1 MDLRHSF
8 AVADSANKETLLEC
22 KFCNRK
28 FIETSFEKHTIVC
41 EKVSKNKRTP
51 FNIKVLRLRE
61 VNEKLNQ
68 SAETFN
74 NWGGGF
80 KPKSSFS
87 CADIKKKEAV
97 SCLVFFLIFISK
109 FLSFYFLN

>member
-8 AVADSANKETLLEC
+8 TDTVTGNKEILLEC

-28 FIETSFEKHTIVC
+28 FIEKSFEKHTIVC
-41 EKVSKNKRTP
+41 ERASKSKRTP
-51 FNIKVLRLRE
+51 FNIRVLRLRE
-61 VNEKLNQ
+61 VNEKLKQ

-80 KPKSSFS
+80 KTKASFS
-87 CADIKKKEAV
+87 CADIKKESV
-97 SCLVFFLIFISK
+97 SS
-109 FLSFYFLN
+109 

>member
-87 CADIKKKEAV
+87 CADIKKKETV
-97 SCLVFFLIFISK
+97 SFSVFLFNFYLQVFIF
-109 FLSFYFLN
+109 